1 VTIIQ
6 AFTTFINLN
15 EKSSEYISLF
25 IDDHLKR
32 GLKGVSLPVFI
43 FYSSFFD

>member
-1 VTIIQ
+1 MTAIQ

-15 EKSSEYISLF
+15 EKSSEFISLF

-32 GLKGVSLPVFI
+32 GLKGVSLFILVFR
-43 FYSSFFD
+43 SGVD